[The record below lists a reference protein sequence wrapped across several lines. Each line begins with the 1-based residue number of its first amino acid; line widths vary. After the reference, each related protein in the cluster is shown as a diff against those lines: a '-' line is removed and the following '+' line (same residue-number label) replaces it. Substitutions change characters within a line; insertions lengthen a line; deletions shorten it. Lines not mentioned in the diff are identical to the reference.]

1 MARTGSCHFESVS
14 RQAETVSYGE
24 WQELVLAT
32 FKASRDR
39 LNDQVIGGGKNL
51 FLPFSIGKNTFM
63 PDSKRHYKVV
73 MVVVMV
79 MVMVFVMVMVMVF
92 VMGMAMIMVGY
103 WQDPV
108 LAIL

>member
-1 MARTGSCHFESVS
+1 MT
-14 RQAETVSYGE
+14 
-24 WQELVLAT
+24 
-32 FKASRDR
+32 
-39 LNDQVIGGGKNL
+39 GKNQ
-51 FLPFSIGKNTFM
+51 FLPFS
-63 PDSKRHYKVV
+63 KRQYKVV

-79 MVMVFVMVMVMVF
+79 MVMVFVMVMVVVI